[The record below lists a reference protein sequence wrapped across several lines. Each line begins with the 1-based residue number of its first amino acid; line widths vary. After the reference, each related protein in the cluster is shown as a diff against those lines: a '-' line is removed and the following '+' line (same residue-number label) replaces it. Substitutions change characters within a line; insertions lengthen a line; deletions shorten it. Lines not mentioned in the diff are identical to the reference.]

1 MMPEHKQEM
10 TADDVIRVN
19 DQFYILSTSSMAD
32 DRTRVLK
39 QGDTFA
45 VFDRHGDM
53 RPVGHGVQGLY
64 HEGTRFLSRWE
75 LRLGNDRP
83 MLLSSTVRDDNALLA
98 VDLTNPDTNLKG
110 DVVIQRG
117 TLHISRMIFLWQGKA
132 FEQMRVLNYG
142 LAPVGLS
149 LSLKFEADFADIFEV
164 RGSTREHRGKRMMD
178 TIVDGAILMTYEGL
192 DDIVRCTRLECAPSP
207 TRVVGSEAF
216 FDLPLSSKGE
226 ATIYLTISCETP
238 SSKARETAYQPAL
251 AAATRVLYEAKRQA
265 CHLFTSNEGFNDW
278 LNRSFADIQMMN
290 TETPEGPYP
299 YAGVP
304 WFSTPFGRD
313 GLITALECLWTKPD
327 MARGVLAYLASA
339 QATEVIPE
347 QDAEPG
353 KILHEARRGEM
364 AALREIPFGKYYGSV
379 DSTPLFIMLA
389 GAYYERT
396 GDLPLIQSIWPQVQ
410 LGLEWIDK
418 YGDIDGDGFVEYAR
432 HSPTGLVQQGWKDS
446 ADSVFYNDG
455 VLADGPIALCEV
467 QGYVFAAKRM
477 AAQLA
482 LALGYPERAAE
493 LWRQADTLQ
502 RRFEAAFW
510 SETLSSY
517 VLALD
522 GKKRPCEVRTSNAGH
537 CLLTGIAGPERAWLT
552 AQTLMREDLFTGWGV
567 RTLGSSEVRFNP
579 MSYHN
584 GSVWPHDN
592 ALVAWGMARYGFKE
606 PVHKILTGL
615 FDASLFVDLHRLPE
629 LFCGFVRRTGEGPTL
644 YPVACAPQAWAAGS
658 VFLLLQAC
666 LGLSIHGADERI
678 RFSGPTLPEFLQEV
692 RIENLRVGRATLD
705 LLLQR
710 HPQDVSIRVL
720 RMDGQ
725 IVIEKLG
732 AGQMPTR
739 SGHSK
744 I

>member
-1 MMPEHKQEM
+1 
-10 TADDVIRVN
+10 
-19 DQFYILSTSSMAD
+19 
-32 DRTRVLK
+32 
-39 QGDTFA
+39 
-45 VFDRHGDM
+45 M
-53 RPVGHGVQGLY
+53 RPVSHAGG
-64 HEGTRFLSRWE
+64 
-75 LRLGNDRP
+75 RLGGLFRP
-83 MLLSSTVRDDNALLA
+83 AAL
-98 VDLTNPDTNLKG
+98 V
-110 DVVIQRG
+110 QR
-117 TLHISRMIFLWQGKA
+117 
-132 FEQMRVLNYG
+132 
-142 LAPVGLS
+142 
-149 LSLKFEADFADIFEV
+149 
-164 RGSTREHRGKRMMD
+164 
-178 TIVDGAILMTYEGL
+178 
-192 DDIVRCTRLECAPSP
+192 
-207 TRVVGSEAF
+207 
-216 FDLPLSSKGE
+216 E

-364 AALREIPFGKYYGSV
+364 AALGEIPFGKYYGSV

-455 VLADGPIALCEV
+455 VLADRRSRLCEV

-482 LALGYPERAAE
+482 LAWVSGGGCGIVAAS
-493 LWRQADTLQ
+493 RYAS
-502 RRFEAAFW
+502 A
-510 SETLSSY
+510 S
-517 VLALD
+517 
-522 GKKRPCEVRTSNAGH
+522 VRG
-537 CLLTGIAGPERAWLT
+537 CLLVGDIIELRPRAG
-552 AQTLMREDLFTGWGV
+552 
-567 RTLGSSEVRFNP
+567 RTETPL
-579 MSYHN
+579 
-584 GSVWPHDN
+584 
-592 ALVAWGMARYGFKE
+592 
-606 PVHKILTGL
+606 
-615 FDASLFVDLHRLPE
+615 
-629 LFCGFVRRTGEGPTL
+629 
-644 YPVACAPQAWAAGS
+644 
-658 VFLLLQAC
+658 
-666 LGLSIHGADERI
+666 
-678 RFSGPTLPEFLQEV
+678 
-692 RIENLRVGRATLD
+692 
-705 LLLQR
+705 
-710 HPQDVSIRVL
+710 
-720 RMDGQ
+720 
-725 IVIEKLG
+725 
-732 AGQMPTR
+732 
-739 SGHSK
+739 
-744 I
+744 